1 MSENKVKWH
10 PYPKEKPSIEDD
22 YLVTVR
28 GDLNPFIY
36 YLHYTPYRLER
47 GSQWTHVTAWM
58 DKPEPYKEENN
69 GKENT

>member
-10 PYPKEKPSIEDD
+10 PYPKEEPPEEDD

-36 YLHYTPYRLER
+36 YLYYSSYTTGR
-47 GSQWTHVTAWM
+47 GSQWDYVTAWM
-58 DKPEPYKEENN
+58 DIPKPYKEE
-69 GKENT
+69 ENK